1 MKRSPSRKSALAF
14 AAAMLA
20 AACLL
25 FLFDLRTYPV
35 QPDLSNLTACMADR
49 YRQGFH
55 FDPSYEPNIELY
67 DTLTLGRETL
77 VLFDVE
83 GSLGRAVLE
92 ENMLGWYKIQAFGY
106 GGGSFRYGS
115 RESDGTQ
122 YLVFGGRNPLQEI
135 AGADFRIDGRV
146 YHLDIPPAPFL
157 VCTPVHDSG
166 WDGTVDLGQL
176 TLYDSQGADIT
187 DRYDLSGGGI

>member
-1 MKRSPSRKSALAF
+1 MKLAPSHKSALAVS
-14 AAAMLA
+14 AILA

-25 FLFDLRTYPV
+25 FVFDLRTYSV
-35 QPDLSNLTACMADR
+35 QPGFSNLSACVADR
-49 YRQGFH
+49 YRQDFH
-55 FDPSYEPNIELY
+55 FDPSYEPRVELY
-67 DTLTLGRETL
+67 DTLSFGKETL

-83 GSLGRAVLE
+83 GSLGRAVLT
-92 ENMLGWYKIQAFGY
+92 ENTLGWYKIQAFGY

-122 YLVFGGRNPLQEI
+122 YLVFGGRNPLREI

-146 YHLDIPPAPFL
+146 YHLVIPPAPFL
-157 VCTPVHDSG
+157 VCTPVRHPG
-166 WDGTVDLGQL
+166 WDGTVDLDQL
-176 TLYDSQGADIT
+176 TLYDSHGTDIT

>member
-35 QPDLSNLTACMADR
+35 QPNLSNLTACMADR

-55 FDPSYEPNIELY
+55 FDPSYEPRIELY

-157 VCTPVHDSG
+157 VCTPVRDSG
-166 WDGTVDLGQL
+166 WDGTVDLNQL
-176 TLYDSQGADIT
+176 TLYDSQGVDIT
-187 DRYDLSGGGI
+187 DCYDLSGGGI

>member
-55 FDPSYEPNIELY
+55 FDPSYEPRIELY

-122 YLVFGGRNPLQEI
+122 YLVF
-135 AGADFRIDGRV
+135 DGRV

-157 VCTPVHDSG
+157 VCTPVRDSG